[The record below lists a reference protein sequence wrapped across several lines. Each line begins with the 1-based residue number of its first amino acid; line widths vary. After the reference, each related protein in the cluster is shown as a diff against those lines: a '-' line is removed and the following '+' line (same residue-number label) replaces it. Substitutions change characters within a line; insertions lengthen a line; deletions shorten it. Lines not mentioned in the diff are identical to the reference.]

1 MDIRSTPAGHGLAWF
16 QGALRMLDKNP
27 RGLLGLTLFYVLI
40 ELAPN
45 LLVTNPTLSM
55 ALSMLLL
62 LLGPALFAGVLH
74 AIGEADA
81 GRPVASSQL
90 FEGLRRPG
98 VRAQL
103 LVLGVL
109 QVLAMFLVVLAA
121 QRIFGADNLAILMK
135 IAEQAERN
143 VTPDNADLQRIAAP
157 LLQTMMAAVVIC
169 FVLLSGM
176 FFAIPRVLFD
186 GRKALGAFGE
196 SIVACATNV
205 LSLTVYGLVLVGV
218 LMAVCVALM
227 IVAAVCGLF
236 GKIGS
241 FLFFAVLIAVG
252 AVWMVVN
259 SAGNYLAWREV
270 FGHAEA
276 DNGAPP
282 ITGIEA

>member
-1 MDIRSTPAGHGLAWF
+1 MDFRSAPAGHGLAWF
-16 QGALRMLDKNP
+16 QGALRMFDKNP
-27 RGLLGLTLFYVLI
+27 RGLLSLSLFFVLI
-40 ELAPN
+40 QLAPN

-90 FEGLRRPG
+90 FEGLRLPG
-98 VRAQL
+98 VRTQL
-103 LVLGVL
+103 LLLGVL
-109 QVLAMFLVVLAA
+109 QVLALLLVVLAA

-135 IAEQAERN
+135 VADQKIAPDSAE
-143 VTPDNADLQRIAAP
+143 AQRIAAP
-157 LLQTMMAAVVIC
+157 LLQTMMVAVVIL

-176 FFAIPRVLFD
+176 FFAVPRVLFD

-218 LMAVCVALM
+218 VMVVCVALM
-227 IVAAVCGLF
+227 ILAAICGLL
-236 GKIGS
+236 GKVGS
-241 FLFFAVLIAVG
+241 FLFLAILVG
-252 AVWMVVN
+252 VCAVWMVVS

-270 FGHAEA
+270 FGHADA
-276 DNGAPP
+276 GAPP

>member
-1 MDIRSTPAGHGLAWF
+1 MDFRSTPAGHGLAWF
-16 QGALRMLDKNP
+16 QGALRILDKNP
-27 RGLLGLTLFYVLI
+27 RGLLGLTLFFVMI
-40 ELAPN
+40 QLAPN

-55 ALSMLLL
+55 SLSMLLL

-81 GRPVASSQL
+81 GRPVASLQL

-98 VRAQL
+98 VRSQL

-109 QVLAMFLVVLAA
+109 QVLAMLLVVLAA
-121 QRIFGADNLAILMK
+121 QRIFGADNLAILMRVADQK
-135 IAEQAERN
+135 IAPDSAE
-143 VTPDNADLQRIAAP
+143 AQRIAAP
-157 LLQTMMAAVVIC
+157 LLQTMMVAVVIL

-176 FFAIPRVLFD
+176 FFAVPRVLFD

-196 SIVACATNV
+196 SIVACAANV

-218 LMAVCVALM
+218 VMAVCVGLM
-227 IVAAVCGLF
+227 IVAAICGLL
-236 GKIGS
+236 GKVGS
-241 FLFFAVLIAVG
+241 FLFLAVFIGVFAVWL
-252 AVWMVVN
+252 VVS

-270 FGHAEA
+270 FGHADA
-276 DNGAPP
+276 NAGAPP

>member
-1 MDIRSTPAGHGLAWF
+1 MDFRSAPAGHGLAWF
-16 QGALRMLDKNP
+16 QRALRMLDKNP
-27 RGLLGLTLFYVLI
+27 RGLLGLTLFFVLI
-40 ELAPN
+40 QLAPN

-62 LLGPALFAGVLH
+62 LLGPALFAGVLY

-90 FEGLRRPG
+90 FEGLRQPG

-103 LVLGVL
+103 LLLGVL

-135 IAEQAERN
+135 VAEQKIAPDSAE
-143 VTPDNADLQRIAAP
+143 AQRIAAP
-157 LLQTMMAAVVIC
+157 LLQTMMVAVVIC

-176 FFAIPRVLFD
+176 FFAVPRVLFD

-227 IVAAVCGLF
+227 IVAAVCGLL
-236 GKIGS
+236 GKVGS
-241 FLFFAVLIAVG
+241 FLFLAILIAVG
-252 AVWMVVN
+252 AVWLVVS
-259 SAGNYLAWREV
+259 SAGNYLAWRDV
-270 FGHAEA
+270 FGHANT
-276 DNGAPP
+276 DSGAPP